1 MKERQSQKDRMNEQ
15 RHEMNDMVKTEQA
28 VRNIGIKVPTPATVC
43 VGDKNCPFHGERVV
57 RGRSLVGKIVSVKMK
72 RNAIMQIERRVPLTK
87 YERFEKRKT
96 RIMVHNPEC
105 ISVKEGD
112 TVKVM
117 ETRKISK
124 MKTFVI
130 VEKQ

>member
-1 MKERQSQKDRMNEQ
+1 MAENQKTRNVGID
-15 RHEMNDMVKTEQA
+15 VKA
-28 VRNIGIKVPTPATVC
+28 PATAC
-43 VGDKNCPFHGERVV
+43 VSDKNCPFHGERVV
-57 RGRSLVGKIVSVKMK
+57 RGRTLVGKITSAKVK
-72 RNAIMQIERRVPLTK
+72 RNAIMEIERRVPLPK
-87 YERFEKRKT
+87 YERFEKRRT

-105 ISVKEGD
+105 ISAKEGD

-124 MKTFVI
+124 MKCFVV

>member
-1 MKERQSQKDRMNEQ
+1 ME
-15 RHEMNDMVKTEQA
+15 KTKQ
-28 VRNIGIKVPTPATVC
+28 RNIGIDVKAPTTVC
-43 VGDKNCPFHGERVV
+43 TGDRNCPFHGERVV
-57 RGRSLVGKIVSVKMK
+57 RGRSLVGKVVSVKMK
-72 RNAIMQIERRVPLTK
+72 RNAIIEIERRVPLKK

-105 ISVKEGD
+105 ISAKEND
-112 TVKVM
+112 IVQVM

>member
-1 MKERQSQKDRMNEQ
+1 MKEKVETMTEKKQS
-15 RHEMNDMVKTEQA
+15 
-28 VRNIGIKVPTPATVC
+28 VRNIGIDVKAPETVC

-72 RNAIMQIERRVPLTK
+72 RNAIMEIERRVPLPK
-87 YERFEKRKT
+87 YERYEKRRT

-105 ISVKEGD
+105 INAKEND
-112 TVKVM
+112 MVRVM

-124 MKTFVI
+124 MKCFVV
-130 VEKQ
+130 VEKK

>member
-1 MKERQSQKDRMNEQ
+1 MKQKVETM
-15 RHEMNDMVKTEQA
+15 TEKKENI
-28 VRNIGIKVPTPATVC
+28 RNIGINVKAPGTVC

-72 RNAIMQIERRVPLTK
+72 RNAIMEIERRVPLPK
-87 YERFEKRKT
+87 YERYEKRRT

-105 ISVKEGD
+105 INARENE
-112 TVKVM
+112 TVRVM

-124 MKTFVI
+124 MKSFVV